1 MPALVSPALTL
12 LSVVPTPTPATTP
25 PPTPVAV
32 PRVPCTADPG
42 TLCGRTWTWLGK
54 NEDYRWVAESADWLI
69 AKPVRIL
76 LILLIAL
83 VARGVLHRVIDRL
96 SRRAT
101 EGSLPGILQRGRMS
115 TLLESA
121 PLLSERRKQRTET
134 LASVLKSITSG
145 AIFTL
150 AVLMI
155 LGELAFN
162 IGPFIAGAGI
172 AGVALG
178 FGAQSLV
185 KDFLSGMFMIV
196 EDQYGV
202 GDVIDV
208 GEASGVVEAVG
219 LRVTRLRD
227 VDGTVWYIPNGEI
240 LRVGNKSQ
248 GWARAVVDVGVAYGS
263 DIALVRQVLMQVAED
278 LYADEDFR
286 DLVLDEPEVWGV
298 EQLSAEAVV
307 VRVVLKTE
315 PLQQWTVAREFRQRA
330 KTALDAAGVE
340 APFAARSMLIS
351 TEGPGAHG
359 PAAPATPGAT
369 PGASSGASS
378 AAPTSAAAPEAPSRP
393 G

>member
-1 MPALVSPALTL
+1 VIALSLTALTLTALSAPALVA
-12 LSVVPTPTPATTP
+12 VVPTPTAS
-25 PPTPVAV
+25 PTPTAV
-32 PRVPCTADPG
+32 TTPRVPCTAEPE
-42 TLCGRTWTWLGK
+42 TLCGRTWTWLGR

-69 AKPVRIL
+69 AKPLRIA
-76 LILLIAL
+76 LILLVAL
-83 VARGVLHRVIDRL
+83 VARAVVHRIIDRL
-96 SRRAT
+96 SRRAA
-101 EGSLPGILQRGRMS
+101 EGSLPGILQHSRMTS
-115 TLLESA
+115 LLETA

-145 AIFTL
+145 AVFTL

-227 VDGTVWYIPNGEI
+227 VDGTVWYFPNGEI

-248 GWARAVVDVGVAYGS
+248 GWARAVIDVGVAYGS
-263 DIALVRQVLMQVAED
+263 DIALVRRVLMEVAQD
-278 LYADEDFR
+278 LYADEEFR

-307 VRVVLKTE
+307 VRVVLKTQ
-315 PLQQWTVAREFRQRA
+315 PLEQWVVAREFRQRA
-330 KTALDAAGVE
+330 KGALEAAGVE
-340 APFAARSMLIS
+340 APFAARSMLIT
-351 TEGPGAHG
+351 TEGPSRAPV
-359 PAAPATPGAT
+359 PAPP
-369 PGASSGASS
+369 
-378 AAPTSAAAPEAPSRP
+378 PTA

>member
-1 MPALVSPALTL
+1 MAVAGMLVAI
-12 LSVVPTPTPATTP
+12 TPTTEPSVPATP
-25 PPTPVAV
+25 SPVAV
-32 PRVPCTADPG
+32 PRVPCTAQPE
-42 TLCGRTWTWLGK
+42 TLCGRTWAWLGRD
-54 NEDYRWVAESADWLI
+54 EDYRWVAESADWLI

-76 LILLIAL
+76 LILLIAF
-83 VARGVLHRVIDRL
+83 VARAVLHRVIDRL
-96 SRRAT
+96 GRRAA
-101 EGSLPGILQRGRMS
+101 EGSLPGVLQRGRLS
-115 TLLESA
+115 SLLETA
-121 PLLSERRKQRTET
+121 PMLSERRKQRTET

-145 AIFTL
+145 VVFTL
-150 AVLMI
+150 ALLMI

-227 VDGTVWYIPNGEI
+227 VDGTVWYFPNGEI

-263 DIALVRQVLMQVAED
+263 DIALVRRVLGEVAEE
-278 LYADEDFR
+278 LYADEEFR

-307 VRVVLKTE
+307 VRVVLKTQ

-330 KTALDAAGVE
+330 KVALEAAGVE
-340 APFAARSMLIS
+340 APFAARSILIS
-351 TEGPGAHG
+351 TEGPGARG
-359 PAAPATPGAT
+359 PAVPATPGAS
-369 PGASSGASS
+369 PGA
-378 AAPTSAAAPEAPSRP
+378 AAPPQAPEAPSRL

>member
-1 MPALVSPALTL
+1 MTITTVTTATVLALT
-12 LSVVPTPTPATTP
+12 PTPTATATP
-25 PPTPVAV
+25 SPVTT
-32 PRVPCTADPG
+32 PRVPCTVDPE
-42 TLCGRTWTWLGK
+42 TLCGRTWVWLGR

-69 AKPVRIL
+69 AKPLRIL
-76 LILLIAL
+76 LILVIAL
-83 VARGVLHRVIDRL
+83 LARAVVHRVIDRL
-96 SRRAT
+96 SRRAA
-101 EGSLPGILQRGRMS
+101 EGSLPGILQRGRVS
-115 TLLESA
+115 ALLESA

-134 LASVLKSITSG
+134 LASVLKSITTG
-145 AIFTL
+145 AVFTM

-227 VDGTVWYIPNGEI
+227 VDGTVWYFPNGEI

-263 DIALVRQVLMQVAED
+263 DVALVRQVLGKVAED
-278 LYADEDFR
+278 LYADEEFR

-330 KTALDAAGVE
+330 KSALEAAGVE

-351 TEGPGAHG
+351 TEGPGARG
-359 PAAPATPGAT
+359 PAVPATP
-369 PGASSGASS
+369 
-378 AAPTSAAAPEAPSRP
+378 AAPTSPEATSPPDAPSRP
-393 G
+393 S

>member
-1 MPALVSPALTL
+1 MAASLAPTATPSP
-12 LSVVPTPTPATTP
+12 SPI
-25 PPTPVAV
+25 AV
-32 PRVPCTADPG
+32 PQVPCTARPE
-42 TLCGRTWTWLGK
+42 TLCGRTWSWLGR
-54 NEDYRWVAESADWLI
+54 NEDYRWVAESAEWLI
-69 AKPVRIL
+69 AKPFRIL
-76 LILLIAL
+76 LILLIAFL
-83 VARGVLHRVIDRL
+83 ARAVLHRVIERL
-96 SRRAT
+96 SRRAV
-101 EGSLPGILQRGRMS
+101 EGNLPGVLQRGRLTS
-115 TLLESA
+115 LLETA

-145 AIFTL
+145 VVFTL
-150 AVLMI
+150 ALLMI

-172 AGVALG
+172 AGIALG

-185 KDFLSGMFMIV
+185 KDFLSGMFMLV

-227 VDGTVWYIPNGEI
+227 VDGTVWYFPNGEI

-263 DIALVRQVLMQVAED
+263 DIALVRRVLGKVAED
-278 LYADEDFR
+278 LYADEEFR
-286 DLVLDEPEVWGV
+286 DLVLEEPEVWGV
-298 EQLSAEAVV
+298 EQLSPEAVV
-307 VRVVLKTE
+307 VRVVLKTQ
-315 PLQQWTVAREFRQRA
+315 PLEQWTVAREFRQRA
-330 KTALDAAGVE
+330 KGALEEAGVE

-351 TEGPGAHG
+351 TEGPGARG
-359 PAAPATPGAT
+359 PAAPATPGGR
-369 PGASSGASS
+369 PD
-378 AAPTSAAAPEAPSRP
+378 AAPSAAAAPEAPSRP